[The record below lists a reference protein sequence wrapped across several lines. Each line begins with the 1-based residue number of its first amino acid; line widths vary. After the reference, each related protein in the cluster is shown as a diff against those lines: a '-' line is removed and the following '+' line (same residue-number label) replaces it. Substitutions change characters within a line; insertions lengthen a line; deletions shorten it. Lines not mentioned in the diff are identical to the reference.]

1 MLFFKT
7 ISFLYL
13 RYCIIISIALTG
25 FMLGFDLMDSLSKL
39 PKSANLAL
47 LYTSY
52 RWLYALDMM
61 LPLSIVFAF
70 IITMVEL
77 IRSNALTAYYA
88 LGYSKLKVLAPF
100 LVTTVIVLMLYIA
113 VHATSFARANEYAN
127 NLRESSQLLTPTNN
141 LFFTHEGNYIFFGTL
156 NPLTQTAQ
164 TIRVFTFEKGKL
176 QEALSADK
184 AYYKDH
190 YWVINKAHL
199 IRPPFI
205 LNLQGKGIQTE
216 DRNEIRVLHDFRPKI
231 LDQIYEGKVNYTIID
246 ALDAM
251 KLLNAQNIDLSKVK
265 SSLYRTLVTPWFALI
280 LIILIYGHVPIGSRS
295 ANLSLYSFGAI
306 LVTLLVW
313 GLLFMSGELSNNK
326 TLIPEVGIIAPIAM
340 LAIFTV
346 LNLSR
351 FKIKSFLNLSQ
362 KKANA

>member
-13 RYCIIISIALTG
+13 RYCIIILIALTG
-25 FMLGFDLMDSLSKL
+25 FMVGFDLMDSIPKL

-47 LYTSY
+47 LYATY

-61 LPLSIVFAF
+61 LPISIVFAF
-70 IITMVEL
+70 IVTMVEL
-77 IRSNALTAYYA
+77 IRSNALTSYYA

-100 LVTTVIVLMLYIA
+100 LITGVIVLIVYIA
-113 VHATSFARANEYAN
+113 AHATSFARANEYSD
-127 NLRESSQLLTPTNN
+127 NLRESSLVLTSTNN

-156 NPLTQTAQ
+156 NPLIQKAQ
-164 TIRVFTFEKGKL
+164 TIRVFTFENGKL
-176 QEALSADK
+176 NEVLSAEE

-190 YWVINKAHL
+190 YWVIEKAHL
-199 IRPPFI
+199 IKPPAV
-205 LNLQGKGIQTE
+205 LNLQGQGIKTE
-216 DRNEIRVLHDFRPKI
+216 DANEIRILKDFRPKI

-246 ALDAM
+246 ALDAL
-251 KLLNAQNIDLSKVK
+251 KLLHSQNIDLSKVK

-280 LIILIYGHVPIGSRS
+280 MIVLIYGHVPIGSRF

-306 LVTLLVW
+306 LGTLLVW
-313 GLLFMSGELSNNK
+313 GVLFMSGELSNNK
-326 TLIPEVGIIAPIAM
+326 TVMPEVGIIAPIGM
-340 LAIFTV
+340 LAIFTA

-351 FKIKSFLNLSQ
+351 FKIKSLLKLSQ
-362 KKANA
+362 KG

>member
-13 RYCIIISIALTG
+13 RYCIIILIALTG
-25 FMLGFDLMDSLSKL
+25 FMVGFDLMDSIPKL

-47 LYTSY
+47 LYATY

-61 LPLSIVFAF
+61 LPISIVFAF
-70 IITMVEL
+70 IVTMVEL
-77 IRSNALTAYYA
+77 IRSNALTSYYA

-100 LVTTVIVLMLYIA
+100 LITAVIVLIVYIA
-113 VHATSFARANEYAN
+113 AHATSFARANEYSD
-127 NLRESSQLLTPTNN
+127 NLRESSLVLTSTNN

-156 NPLTQTAQ
+156 NPLIQKAQ
-164 TIRVFTFEKGKL
+164 TIRVFTFENGKL
-176 QEALSADK
+176 NEVLSAEE

-190 YWVINKAHL
+190 YWVIEKAHL
-199 IRPPFI
+199 IKPPAV
-205 LNLQGKGIQTE
+205 LNLQGQGIKTE
-216 DRNEIRVLHDFRPKI
+216 DANEIRILKDFRPKI

-246 ALDAM
+246 ALDAL
-251 KLLNAQNIDLSKVK
+251 KLLHSQNIDLSKVK

-280 LIILIYGHVPIGSRS
+280 MIVLIYGHVPIGSRF

-306 LVTLLVW
+306 LGTLLVW
-313 GLLFMSGELSNNK
+313 GVLFMSGELSNNK
-326 TLIPEVGIIAPIAM
+326 TVMPEVGIIAPIGM
-340 LAIFTV
+340 LAIFTA

-351 FKIKSFLNLSQ
+351 FKIKSLLKLSQ
-362 KKANA
+362 KG